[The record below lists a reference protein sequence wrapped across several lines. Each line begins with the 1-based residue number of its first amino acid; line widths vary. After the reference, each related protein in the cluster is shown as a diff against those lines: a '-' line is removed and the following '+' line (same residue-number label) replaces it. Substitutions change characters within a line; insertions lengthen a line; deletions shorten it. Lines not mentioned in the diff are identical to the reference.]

1 MEELAT
7 LKDVIIAASLVA
19 VLFVVLVL
27 IAVKMANLPYGYNLL
42 PSGNTTNCTYTSN
55 PHHILPI
62 QMYCTLNST
71 SGFCSNIGPTL
82 QTWPECNAT
91 QLKLINSNRT
101 LQGVVL

>member
-1 MEELAT
+1 MVNL
-7 LKDVIIAASLVA
+7 LVCY
-19 VLFVVLVL
+19 LY
-27 IAVKMANLPYGYNLL
+27 LPYGYNLL

-55 PHHILPI
+55 PRHILPI

-71 SGFCSNIGPTL
+71 SGFCSNIGPKL